1 MHVTSLFQ
9 GSIKLACMKEVDKL
23 VIVQFSK
30 WTGVFWEMT
39 TTFFEGGTE
48 EVGKS
53 CALILTDSYI

>member
-1 MHVTSLFQ
+1 
-9 GSIKLACMKEVDKL
+9 MKEVDKL